1 MAHRGQHALG
11 AVVVSWSWS
20 VSGSTVTASSCTG
33 HVGGRSALS
42 HWAAVSGFIAHH
54 VHPEAHGVTRLTN
67 SDDDPTSFTPVRN
80 EADLIRSRGQP
91 VSFLV
96 RLCNETGGVLLT
108 QG

>member
-1 MAHRGQHALG
+1 MIQAMLLLIIR
-11 AVVVSWSWS
+11 AV
-20 VSGSTVTASSCTG
+20 
-33 HVGGRSALS
+33 
-42 HWAAVSGFIAHH
+42 IAKL
-54 VHPEAHGVTRLTN
+54 AT
-67 SDDDPTSFTPVRN
+67 TSFTPVRN